1 MQARRTRFKPRSKLE
16 TRKVYVEAHA
26 DKTKLETLVLGLTE
40 SLQDWKTE
48 SGGRIQALETNKWHL
63 ANKNF
68 QLGDKCS
75 RLEGDCSRL
84 LGRLQI
90 MERSNAL
97 LTNIRNRFLCLAD
110 LAIEIATLISPL
122 SCFPPSSLIFS
133 QRTNHHHASCLFR
146 IPNAFDSGCTSG

>member
-26 DKTKLETLVLGLTE
+26 DKTKLETLVLGKY
-40 SLQDWKTE
+40 WKTE
-48 SGGRIQALETNKWHL
+48 SGGRIQALEWHL

-84 LGRLQI
+84 FGATPNNGTKQRSPNEYPQQI
-90 MERSNAL
+90 LM
-97 LTNIRNRFLCLAD
+97 FGG
-110 LAIEIATLISPL
+110 
-122 SCFPPSSLIFS
+122 
-133 QRTNHHHASCLFR
+133 
-146 IPNAFDSGCTSG
+146 SGYRDCDPG